1 MNITTLRPDTLE
13 RVERAVENVTKL
25 LLKATSALEAGNV
38 PYAVI
43 GGNAVAAWVSQI
55 DEGAVRFTR
64 DVDILLQRSDL
75 EAAKVAM
82 GAVGFLH
89 AEVAGVD
96 LFIDGPKGKP
106 SQGVHL
112 IFAGEKVKESDP
124 APAPSITEYYAGARY
139 RVVSLEGLVR
149 MKLVAWRLKDQVHL
163 QDMIGVGLI
172 DHTWPAK
179 FPPELAARLQHV
191 LDTPDG

>member
-25 LLKATSALEAGNV
+25 LLKATSALEAGQV

-55 DEGAVRFTR
+55 DELAVRFTR
-64 DVDILLQRSDL
+64 DVDILIQRSDL
-75 EAAKVAM
+75 ESAKLAMAAA
-82 GAVGFLH
+82 GFLH

-96 LFIDGPKGKP
+96 LFIDGPNGKP

-124 APAPSITEYYAGARY
+124 APAPSITDSYEGAKY

-149 MKLVAWRLKDQVHL
+149 MKLVAWRRKDQVHL
-163 QDMIGVGLI
+163 LDLIGVGLI
-172 DHTWPAK
+172 DRTWPAK